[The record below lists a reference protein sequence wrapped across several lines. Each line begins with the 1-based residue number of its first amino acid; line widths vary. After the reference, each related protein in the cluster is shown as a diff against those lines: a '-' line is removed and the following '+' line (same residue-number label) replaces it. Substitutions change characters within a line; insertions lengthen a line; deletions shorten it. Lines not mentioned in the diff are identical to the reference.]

1 MLPIWVMALTSPPTF
16 RVQSAIELLRN
27 GISSVA
33 CVCVVLSA
41 PAYASEADPAQDG
54 ETVPR
59 SNDAMNP
66 VARQDRELYINR
78 LIDAL
83 GHDDAFKVRLQAA
96 VLLGRSNDER
106 AASALVSAL
115 AGDQHYTVRAAAATA
130 LANLSEEKGLPHIIK
145 AIGVDKE
152 QFVREEAERA
162 LAKFD
167 RTQALPVIIAAYTV
181 ADDVRVR
188 KVALA
193 YAVSTPNSE
202 VEPMLVRGLGDAPD
216 NYALAKTAVLQ
227 LPADRKLALLQRG
240 IDDREASVRRGSV
253 NVLREMNSAEA
264 ARMVLAV
271 YERDIEVEEVRS
283 AARDSLRAM
292 RTMLPIVQFVK
303 DAQSSSER
311 YARARAIKL
320 LGVVGGDE
328 AEKVLREAAKDDE
341 IYIRGSAVLAMQY
354 LGSQAVVPTLEKLAG
369 DPDNARIL
377 LQIRSVLKHLR
388 DDHTVTASAGAPK

>member
-1 MLPIWVMALTSPPTF
+1 MQQLARFL
-16 RVQSAIELLRN
+16 RSATAT
-27 GISSVA
+27 VA
-33 CVCVVLSA
+33 CVIVGLSA
-41 PAYASEADPAQDG
+41 PAYAADPDPAQEG

-59 SNDAMNP
+59 SNETMNP

-96 VLLGRSNDER
+96 VLLGRSNDDR
-106 AASALVSAL
+106 AAAALISALD
-115 AGDQHYTVRAAAATA
+115 GDHHYTVRAAAATA
-130 LANLSEEKGLPHIIK
+130 LANLNEEKGIPYIVK
-145 AIGVDKE
+145 AIGIDRE
-152 QFVREEAERA
+152 QFVREESERA

-167 RTQALPVIIAAYTV
+167 RTQALPAVIAAYNG
-181 ADDVRVR
+181 ADDARVR

-193 YAVSTPNSE
+193 YAVSAPNVD
-202 VEPMLVRGLGDAPD
+202 VEPLLVRALGDAPE
-216 NYALAKTAVLQ
+216 NFALAKTALMQ
-227 LPADRKLALLQRG
+227 LPADRRLALLQRG
-240 IDDREASVRRGSV
+240 IDDHEAPVRRGAV
-253 NVLREMNSAEA
+253 NVLREVNSSDA

-283 AARDSLRAM
+283 AARDALRAM
-292 RTMLPIVQFVK
+292 RAMLPIQTFVK

-328 AEKVLREAAKDDE
+328 AEKVLLQAAKDDE

-354 LGSQAVVPTLEKLAG
+354 LGSQSVVPTLEKLAG

-388 DDHTVTASAGAPK
+388 DDHTVTASAGTPK